1 MRIERLFTRAGE
13 DAYSGI
19 SFRSHTSEVRTHDG
33 RVLSRL
39 EGIEV
44 PAAFSQVAADVL
56 CQKYLRRRGVP
67 ARLKRVAEAGVPE
80 WLQRQIA
87 DEAALADLPEALRSG
102 GETSARQ
109 AFDRLAGAW
118 TYWGWKTGTFASEDD
133 ARAFHDEMRA
143 MMALQVAAPNSPQ
156 WFNAGLH
163 WAYGIAGEAQGH
175 WTIDLA
181 TGQAI
186 PSPNAYERPQVHASI
201 ILSVED
207 DLVKENGIMDL
218 WVREARLFK
227 YGSGVGSNFSRLRGA
242 GEPLDHGGRS
252 AGLLSFLKVGDVAAG
267 SLRTGATTRAAAKM
281 VVVDVDHPDIEAFID
296 WKVQEEEKVA
306 ALVAGSKLAKQCLT
320 RLNDLITQLH
330 ERHFA
335 DAAFKRDLD
344 AALAEARAA
353 LIPDSYIQRIIQYAR
368 QGEDGLELKTYDINW
383 DSEAYRTV
391 AGQNANNSVRLPD
404 SFLRAVA
411 DGAGW
416 TLSGRTGTAH
426 RRTVSARALWQRI
439 TRAAWASADPGLQ
452 FDTAINAWHT
462 CPNSGRINGSNS
474 CSEFM
479 FLDDSACVLASLNL
493 MAFRR
498 PDGRIDLARYRHA
511 IRLWTISLDISTS
524 MAQHPSRAVA
534 ENTHAFRPLGLGYAN
549 LGGLLMSLGLGYDS
563 DAARAT
569 AAALTAVL
577 TGTAYATSAELAARL
592 GAFPGLAGNEADMAR
607 VLANHRSAAHGA
619 TVPEAYMGLARL
631 PLPLDL
637 ASLADPDL
645 RHAAETAFDAAVDL
659 GARHGWRNAQ
669 VSLIAPTGTIGL
681 VMDCATTGIEPD
693 FALVKYKTLAGGGFF
708 KIINAMVPAALRCL
722 GYAEHDVRDIVAHV
736 VGRGTL
742 AQAPAINLAALAA
755 KGLPKHSL
763 DALEAALPSASHL
776 RDVLTP
782 TVLGAETVA
791 TALGVSL
798 ETVRRPEFDLPQ
810 ALGFS
815 RMELE
820 VASAHACGLQTI
832 EGAPHLAPEH
842 LPVFDCATPCGRSGT
857 RWLSMEAHVRM
868 MAAAQPFLSG
878 AISKTVNLPRHARV
892 EDCEAAYRLAFDLGL
907 KAIALYRDGSKL
919 SQPLSVSGAQADP
932 IAELFAATAQE
943 RSRADR
949 RTDQAVSA

>member
-1 MRIERLFTRAGE
+1 MRIQRHFTRAGNC
-13 DAYSGI
+13 AYSDI
-19 SFRSHTSEVRTHDG
+19 SFRTHTSEVRSPDG

-44 PAAFSQVAADVL
+44 PARFSQVAADVL

-67 ARLKRVAEAGVPE
+67 ARLVKVAEDGVPQ
-80 WLQRQIA
+80 WLQRSVA
-87 DEAALADLPEALRSG
+87 DEAALADLPESLRHGS
-102 GETSARQ
+102 ETSARQ

-143 MMALQVAAPNSPQ
+143 MMARQVAAPNSPQ

-181 TGQAI
+181 TGTAI
-186 PSPNAYERPQVHASI
+186 PSANAYERPQVHASI

-281 VVVDVDHPDIEAFID
+281 VVVDIDHPDIEAFID

-320 RLNDLITQLH
+320 RLNDLIAQLH
-330 ERHFA
+330 DRHFA

-344 AALAEARAA
+344 KALADARAA
-353 LIPDSYIQRIIQYAR
+353 LIPDSYIQRILQYAR
-368 QGEDGLELKTYDINW
+368 QGEDGFEMKTYDINW
-383 DSEAYRTV
+383 DSEAYRSV

-404 SFLRAVA
+404 AFLEAVNA
-411 DGAGW
+411 DAPW
-416 TLSGRTGTAH
+416 HLAGRTGPGHGRA
-426 RRTVSARALWQRI
+426 VSARALWQRI

-452 FDTAINAWHT
+452 FDTAINDWHT
-462 CPNSGRINGSNS
+462 CPNGGRINGSNS

-493 MAFRR
+493 MAFRKA
-498 PDGRIDLARYRHA
+498 DGHIDIAAYRHA
-511 IRLWTISLDISTS
+511 VRLWTISLDISTS

-534 ENTHAFRPLGLGYAN
+534 QNTHTFRPLGLGYAN
-549 LGGLLMSLGLGYDS
+549 LGGLLMSLGIGYDS
-563 DAARAT
+563 DRARAT
-569 AAALTAVL
+569 AAALTAIL
-577 TGTAYATSAELAARL
+577 TGTAYATSAELAERL
-592 GAFPGLAGNEADMAR
+592 GAFPGLASNTAAMAR
-607 VLANHRSAAHGA
+607 VLRNHQKAARGE
-619 TVPEAYMGLARL
+619 TSLEAYEDLHKPPLA
-631 PLPLDL
+631 LDL
-637 ASLADPDL
+637 ASLEDDDL
-645 RHAAETAFDAAVDL
+645 AEAATTAFDAAL
-659 GARHGWRNAQ
+659 AEGERHGWRNAQ

-708 KIINAMVPAALRCL
+708 KIINAMVPDALRQL
-722 GYAEHDVRDIVAHV
+722 GYPEHEVRDIVAHV
-736 VGRGTL
+736 VGHGTL

-755 KGLPKHSL
+755 KGVPQDSL
-763 DALEAALPSASHL
+763 DALEAAVPSASHL

-782 TVLGAETVA
+782 TVLGVEA
-791 TALGVSL
+791 TAAALGL
-798 ETVRRPEFDLPQ
+798 AAEAVRRPDFDLPQ

-820 VASAHACGLQTI
+820 VASAHACGLQTV
-832 EGAPHLAPEH
+832 EGAPHLRPEH
-842 LPVFDCATPCGRSGT
+842 LPVFDCATACGRNGT
-857 RWLSMEAHVRM
+857 RWLTMEAHVRM

-878 AISKTVNLPRHARV
+878 AISKTVNLPRQASV
-892 EDCEAAYRLAFDLGL
+892 ADCEAAYRLAFDLGL

-919 SQPLSVSGAQADP
+919 SQPLSVSGAHADP
-932 IAELFAATAQE
+932 IAELFVAASE
-943 RSRADR
+943 RSIAERRADR
-949 RTDQAVSA
+949 VATG